1 MPIDVP
7 VAIAERQNDGL
18 DFVSVLRDCLN
29 CAVITLDERRVVNA
43 FNPRAEQLTGLRAD
57 QAAGHGP
64 DALPAPLQQ
73 IISEAFAT
81 GLPISERRVV
91 FRDQS
96 RGDLA
101 IQAGAVCIRDAD
113 GEISGLVLVLNDLST
128 VSKWESNMRR
138 MDRLHSVGTLSA
150 SMAHEVKNAFVAV
163 RTFVDLLLEKN
174 QEADLAEIVRMEM
187 QRIDSIIGQMLKF
200 SGPAKPAFASVHL
213 HLVLD
218 KSLLLI
224 QHLLEDKKIKLTRSF
239 GASSD
244 LVEGDQDQLE
254 QAILNLLL
262 NSLDAMET
270 GGRLEVLT
278 EILPAS
284 ARVEGLPPGE
294 DRRLLRVVIRDSGI
308 GIPPQNMQRLF
319 EPFFTTKPDGTGLGL
334 AITRR
339 IIQEHQGVIS
349 VASDLNKGT
358 AFSFILP
365 VRGADS

>member
-1 MPIDVP
+1 
-7 VAIAERQNDGL
+7 
-18 DFVSVLRDCLN
+18 
-29 CAVITLDERRVVNA
+29 
-43 FNPRAEQLTGLRAD
+43 
-57 QAAGHGP
+57 
-64 DALPAPLQQ
+64 LQQ